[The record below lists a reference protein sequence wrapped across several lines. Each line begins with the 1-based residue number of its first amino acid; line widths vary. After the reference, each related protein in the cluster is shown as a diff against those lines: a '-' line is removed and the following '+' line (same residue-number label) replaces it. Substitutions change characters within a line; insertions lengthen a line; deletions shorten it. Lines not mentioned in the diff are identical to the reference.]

1 MQKIKSFKEF
11 LISIFVEFTLQILF
25 IFAGLIYLAYVFIG
39 IGSLLLCLP
48 ADSFSNGHQISQTNE
63 QRIASNLDT
72 LNGNNNSIS
81 YKHHY
86 VN

>member
-48 ADSFSNGHQISQTNE
+48 YIWAIYYRWKNHS
-63 QRIASNLDT
+63 
-72 LNGNNNSIS
+72 
-81 YKHHY
+81 
-86 VN
+86 